1 MVATQELK
9 PQEKIEVAT
18 PAEQT
23 KPGPVFTPKV
33 DIFETEKEIIL
44 LADVPAVKAH
54 GLGVDLKDNILT
66 LAGEVKTERT
76 SGEEEVLNEY
86 QVGSY
91 YRQFTLTEMID
102 QSKIND
108 SLNNGVLRLALP
120 KIEKALPRRIKVNMN

>member
-1 MVATQELK
+1 
-9 PQEKIEVAT
+9 
-18 PAEQT
+18 
-23 KPGPVFTPKV
+23 
-33 DIFETEKEIIL
+33 
-44 LADVPAVKAH
+44 
-54 GLGVDLKDNILT
+54 

-102 QSKIND
+102 QSKINA

>member
-54 GLGVDLKDNILT
+54 DLGIDLKDNILT

>member
-54 GLGVDLKDNILT
+54 DLGIDLKDNILT

-102 QSKIND
+102 QSKINA

>member
-54 GLGVDLKDNILT
+54 DLGVDLKDNILT

-102 QSKIND
+102 QSKINA